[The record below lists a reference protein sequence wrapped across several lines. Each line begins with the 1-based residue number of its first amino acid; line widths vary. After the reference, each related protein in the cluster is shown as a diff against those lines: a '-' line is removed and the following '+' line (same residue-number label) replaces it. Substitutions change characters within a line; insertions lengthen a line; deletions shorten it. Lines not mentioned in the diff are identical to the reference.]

1 MEFGIFGWWLM
12 LAALFQLSSIHACL
26 REERE
31 ALLRLKASLV
41 NSLYD
46 DFFTSWNSSQ
56 EGRNCCDWK
65 SVLCDNTT
73 GRVIKL
79 HLSYVRAWDQ
89 EVWYLN
95 ASLFI
100 PFQELKYLDLS
111 GNYISGWAPNEGFER
126 LSGLSKLEVLDF
138 SGNYINESFLSSL
151 GQFLSLKEL
160 YLSYNH
166 IQRPISGFE
175 RLSGLSKLEVL
186 DFTGNYFNESF
197 LSSLGQFLSLK
208 KLYLRDNIQ
217 LDGPISELRRLKN
230 LRELYLDGSY
240 IDKSFLSKVGVMTSL
255 NVLTIPNCGLNG
267 SLPIVQGLCE
277 LMNLREL
284 DLSSNDFEGI
294 LPSCLANMT
303 QLRIFDISSNR
314 FNGSVD
320 LSPLPSLKSLEYLD
334 LSDNYFSPITFSSF
348 FNLSKLE
355 VIFSDGNKVVD
366 ETDLSQRWVPGFQ
379 LKAFSCSRCLS
390 NKSGRITLRFL
401 HYQFDLQVLQL
412 PHNNLAGQFPTWLL
426 ENNTRLE
433 VLNLRN
439 NSFTGTLQLPSH
451 HMPNLSL
458 LDISFNHIQGPIP
471 TNFGLIFPNLEFLNI
486 SKNHFEGVIPSSYGN
501 LTSLKILEMSSNNF
515 SGTIPE
521 NLIKSCSSLYYLKL
535 SKNHLSGQLIPTN
548 FNLTLLRFLFLDNN
562 HFSGEIPYTIS
573 NFMALE
579 AIDFSN
585 NNLSGTLPRWMGSMP
600 SLTEIALAKNQL
612 EGPIPVELCNLK
624 YLSFF
629 DLSHNNLSGS
639 IPSCSNWSDIIH
651 VHLNK
656 NRLTGPITSGF
667 KGCSTLVTLN
677 LRDNYLIGNIPD
689 WIGNLSSLSILLLK
703 ENYLHGKIPL
713 QLCLLEKLSLLDL
726 SHNSFSGQI
735 PHCFSN
741 FTHEPTYQK
750 SEVSRFFQSYF
761 EMSDMLSFLHS
772 AMIMNGV
779 LLNSRDE
786 DYAFSVVDALQEV
799 EFSTKNN
806 SLSYKG
812 DILNY
817 MSGID
822 LSCNKLEG
830 EIPTELGDLSN
841 IHALNL
847 SFNNLTGSIPTEFSK
862 LKQIE
867 SLDLSHNN
875 LDGIIP
881 PQLVELNSLAVF
893 KVAHNNLRG
902 TTPERK
908 AQFGT
913 FDESSYEGNP
923 LLCGPPLPKA
933 CTKTEPSSTIP
944 TDNEGDEACGFIDL
958 EVFYVSFAVS
968 YVIMLLAIV
977 AILYINLHWRRAWF
991 NFVEVCI
998 STCYYFIVTSTCK
1011 LSRFRIV

>member
-1 MEFGIFGWWLM
+1 M
-12 LAALFQLSSIHACL
+12 LATLFQLSSIHGCL

-31 ALLRLKASLV
+31 ALLRLKASL
-41 NSLYD
+41 NSSYESFL
-46 DFFTSWNSSQ
+46 TSWDSSH
-56 EGRNCCDWK
+56 EERNCCDWER
-65 SVLCDNTT
+65 VVCDSTT
-73 GRVIKL
+73 RRVIKL
-79 HLSYVRAWDQ
+79 DLKYIYRT
-89 EVWYLN
+89 YPN

-111 GNYISGWAPNEGFER
+111 WNYISGWVPNEGSER
-126 LSGLSKLEVLDF
+126 LSGLSKIEVLDF
-138 SGNYINESFLSSL
+138 SGNNFNESFLLSL

-160 YLSYNH
+160 YLGSNFFDRP
-166 IQRPISGFE
+166 INIPISGFE
-175 RLSGLSKLEVL
+175 RLSGLKKLEVL
-186 DFTGNYFNESF
+186 DFSGNNFNESF

-208 KLYLRDNIQ
+208 KLYLKDIQ
-217 LDGPISELRRLKN
+217 LDGPISELGRLKN

-255 NVLTIPNCGLNG
+255 NVLTISNCGLNG
-267 SLPIVQGLCE
+267 SFPIAQGLCE

-284 DLSSNDFEGI
+284 DLSYNDFEGI

-303 QLRIFDISSNR
+303 QLRIFDISANR
-314 FNGSVD
+314 FNGSID
-320 LSPLPSLKSLEYLD
+320 LSPLPSLKSLEFLD
-334 LSDNYFSPITFSSF
+334 LSSNYFNPITFSSF

-355 VIFSDGNKVVD
+355 VIFSDGNKLAD
-366 ETDLSQRWVPGFQ
+366 ETLSQRWDPGFQ
-379 LKAFSCSRCLS
+379 LKAFSCSSCFS
-390 NKSGRITLRFL
+390 TKSSRIITRFL
-401 HYQFDLQVLQL
+401 HNQFDLQLLLL
-412 PHNNLAGQFPTWLL
+412 PHSNLTGKFPTWLL
-426 ENNTRLE
+426 ENNTKLE
-433 VLNLRN
+433 VLSLRN

-451 HMPNLSL
+451 HIPNLSL
-458 LDISFNHIQGPIP
+458 LDISFNHIQDPIP
-471 TNFGLIFPNLEFLNI
+471 TNFGLIFPNLEVLNI
-486 SKNHFEGVIPSSYGN
+486 YKNHFEGVIPPSYGN
-501 LTSLKILEMSSNNF
+501 LASLTYLDMSSNNF

-521 NLIKSCSSLYYLKL
+521 NLTMGCSSLQYLKL

-548 FNLTLLRFLFLDNN
+548 SNLTAIQYLYLDNN
-562 HFSGEIPYTIS
+562 HFSGEIPHSIS
-573 NFMALE
+573 NLTDLHT
-579 AIDFSN
+579 IDFSN
-585 NNLSGTLPRWMGSMP
+585 NNLSGMLPRWLGSMP
-600 SLTEIALAKNQL
+600 SLTKIALSKNQL

-624 YLSFF
+624 YLSFL

-656 NRLTGPITSGF
+656 NRLTDPITSGF
-667 KGCSTLVTLN
+667 KGCSSLVTLN
-677 LRDNYLIGNIPD
+677 LRDNYLTGNIPD

-703 ENYLHGKIPL
+703 ANYLHGKISL
-713 QLCLLEKLSLLDL
+713 QLCLLEKLSLLDV

-735 PHCFSN
+735 PHCLSN
-741 FTHEPTYQK
+741 FTLEPTYEK
-750 SEVSRFFQSYF
+750 SFVSFFVRLYSEIY
-761 EMSDMLSFLHS
+761 DRLSFLHS
-772 AMIMNGV
+772 AMIMGKGRSRLYYED
-779 LLNSRDE
+779 LLFFE
-786 DYAFSVVDALQEV
+786 VDALQEV

-806 SLSYKG
+806 TLSYKG
-812 DILNY
+812 DILNM

-830 EIPTELGDLSN
+830 EIPIELGDLSN
-841 IHALNL
+841 IHVLNL

-881 PQLVELNSLAVF
+881 PQLVELNSLAIF

-902 TTPERK
+902 TIPERK

-923 LLCGPPLPKA
+923 LLCGPPLLKA

-958 EVFYVSFAVS
+958 EVFYISFVVS

-998 STCYYFIVTSTCK
+998 STWYYFIVTSTCK